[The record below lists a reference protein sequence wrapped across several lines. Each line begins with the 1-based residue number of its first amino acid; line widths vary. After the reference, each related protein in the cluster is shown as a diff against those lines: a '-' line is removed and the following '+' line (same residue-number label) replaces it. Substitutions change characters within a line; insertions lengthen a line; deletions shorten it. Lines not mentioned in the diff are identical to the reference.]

1 MEIKLVKITNEEIEE
16 KIREENLDMKLI
28 DQETSQRILA
38 HVRQWLQSE
47 VEDTEKYKNS
57 DTYLYGGGDDVII
70 GRGELA
76 ESLLSYIEGQL

>member
-1 MEIKLVKITNEEIEE
+1 MVKITNEEIEE

-38 HVRQWLQSE
+38 NVRQWLQSE
-47 VEDTEKYKNS
+47 VRDTEEYKKS
-57 DTYLYGGGDDVII
+57 DTYLYGGGEDVII

-76 ESLLSYIEGQL
+76 ESLLSYIEDQI

>member
-1 MEIKLVKITNEEIEE
+1 MEIILVKITNEEIEE

-38 HVRQWLQSE
+38 NVRQWLQSE
-47 VEDTEKYKNS
+47 VRDTEEYKKS
-57 DTYLYGGGDDVII
+57 DTYLYGGGEDVII

-76 ESLLSYIEGQL
+76 ESLLSYIEDQI

>member
-1 MEIKLVKITNEEIEE
+1 MEIILVKITNEEIEE

-38 HVRQWLQSE
+38 NVRQWLQSE
-47 VEDTEKYKNS
+47 VKDTEEYKNS
-57 DTYLYGGGDDVII
+57 DEYLYGGGDDVII

-76 ESLLSYIEGQL
+76 ESLLSYIEDQI

>member
-1 MEIKLVKITNEEIEE
+1 MVKITNEEIEE

-47 VEDTEKYKNS
+47 VRDTEEYKK
-57 DTYLYGGGDDVII
+57 I
-70 GRGELA
+70 
-76 ESLLSYIEGQL
+76 

>member
-1 MEIKLVKITNEEIEE
+1 MVKITNEEIEE

-28 DQETSQRILA
+28 DPETSQRILA

-47 VEDTEKYKNS
+47 VKDTEEYKNS
-57 DTYLYGGGDDVII
+57 DTHLYGGGDDVII

-76 ESLLSYIEGQL
+76 ESLLSYIEDQI